1 LVVATGACGAA
12 AAGVDAVL
20 VAALFCSA
28 ELGSDEPIGIARSA
42 RDVALGVIGAT
53 TGGERTTA
61 EGGKVSPRIGSK
73 STAATIVPMGALVFV
88 VANGNKASGTR
99 A

>member
-1 LVVATGACGAA
+1 MAATGACGAFA
-12 AAGVDAVL
+12 SGADVVL
-20 VAALFCSA
+20 VAALFCST
-28 ELGSDEPIGIARSA
+28 ELGGDELIGMARSA

-88 VANGNKASGTR
+88 VANGIKASGTR

>member
-1 LVVATGACGAA
+1 MVATGACGAA
-12 AAGVDAVL
+12 AAGADAVL

-28 ELGSDEPIGIARSA
+28 ELGSDELIGIARSA
-42 RDVALGVIGAT
+42 RDVALGVVDAT
-53 TGGERTTA
+53 TGGERTAA

-88 VANGNKASGTR
+88 VANGIKASGTR